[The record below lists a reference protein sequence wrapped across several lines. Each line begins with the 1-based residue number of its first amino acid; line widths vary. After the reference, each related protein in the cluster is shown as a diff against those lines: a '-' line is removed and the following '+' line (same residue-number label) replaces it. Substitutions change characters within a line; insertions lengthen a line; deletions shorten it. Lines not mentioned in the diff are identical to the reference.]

1 MTLLRI
7 LRYVPR
13 SCLGRLAIIEYVS
26 ELPYVLSA
34 IFDAL
39 AILVDTDGIMDLS
52 FQEKSRCYTLII
64 TAFTDGYCC
73 PLLFS
78 VVVREVVKC
87 TPPPMLYR
95 RVL

>member
-34 IFDAL
+34 IFDTLSILIDTVTFCGSVSPGKEQLVL
-39 AILVDTDGIMDLS
+39 ADKRRLYGWL
-52 FQEKSRCYTLII
+52 
-64 TAFTDGYCC
+64 
-73 PLLFS
+73 LLF
-78 VVVREVVKC
+78 
-87 TPPPMLYR
+87 
-95 RVL
+95 